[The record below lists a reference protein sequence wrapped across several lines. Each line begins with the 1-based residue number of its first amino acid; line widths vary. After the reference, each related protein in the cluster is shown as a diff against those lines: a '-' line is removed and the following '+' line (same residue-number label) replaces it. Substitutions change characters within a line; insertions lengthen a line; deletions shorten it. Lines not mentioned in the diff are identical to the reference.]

1 MVTVEQVCDWLDDG
15 DVGHLEHLILQG
27 KAFLIEG
34 KESLHPK
41 TNAFLKILPIY
52 KHKIDAL
59 LEAIYL
65 GDESTVAAL
74 IDYKR
79 LLYARHPFSLGSTVH
94 LAVIHDHPNILRLL
108 LSKPH
113 APLNA
118 RDMVCYY
125 LLELN
130 GFLI

>member
-1 MVTVEQVCDWLDDG
+1 M
-15 DVGHLEHLILQG
+15 EHLVLQG
-27 KAFLIEG
+27 KSFLIEG

-41 TNAFLKILPIY
+41 TNAFLKVLPIY

-65 GDESTVAAL
+65 GDESTVTSL

-79 LLYARHPFSLGSTVH
+79 LLYARHPFSLCSTIH
-94 LAVIHDHPNILRLL
+94 LAVIHNHPNILRLL

-113 APLNA
+113 SPINA
-118 RDMVCYY
+118 RDMVR
-125 LLELN
+125 N
-130 GFLI
+130 F